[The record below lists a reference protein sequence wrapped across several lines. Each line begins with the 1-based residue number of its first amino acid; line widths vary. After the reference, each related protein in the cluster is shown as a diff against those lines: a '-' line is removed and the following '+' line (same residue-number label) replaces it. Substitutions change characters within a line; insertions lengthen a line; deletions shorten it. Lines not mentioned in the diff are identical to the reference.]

1 MLFLLLAGALAASG
15 DVASSAPTRAVTLA
29 VYTKKLAAV
38 TDLKAE
44 ELAISEGGHER
55 RILAVER
62 DERRLD
68 VAIVIDSSAGVAAS
82 YRSELVPGVIE
93 FWKALP
99 PGTAVAVWTTAPA
112 KVADFGSDPAV
123 VEPKLRTVAAAG
135 GNYAIDS
142 MTDACKE
149 LGTRGAPR
157 RAVVYVGGAS
167 LLGNAQNT
175 AELMRAVGVARA
187 VPMSVLLLAGGNG
200 AGGRRNVR
208 QRGAFLRR
216 PGLPRRDGEGLFRLL
231 RGIALAPCGHAVAAP
246 GGGGPQRPI
255 PCGLRERAGARGRPE
270 GLAQAQGRE
279 AAGRPHGDTR
289 SPDRTE
295 DRLRGVAGTWS

>member
-1 MLFLLLAGALAASG
+1 MLFLVLAGALAASG
-15 DVASSAPTRAVTLA
+15 DVASSPSTRVVTLA

-44 ELAISEGGHER
+44 ELAIREGGRER
-55 RILAVER
+55 RILSVER
-62 DERRLD
+62 DERRLE
-68 VAIVIDSSAGVAAS
+68 VAIVIDSSAGVASS
-82 YRSELVPGVIE
+82 YRSELVPAVIE

-135 GNYAIDS
+135 GNYAVDS

-149 LGTRGAPR
+149 LGPRGAPR

-167 LLGNAQNT
+167 LLGNAQN
-175 AELMRAVGVARA
+175 RRVD
-187 VPMSVLLLAGGNG
+187 AGRGRRSSG
-200 AGGRRNVR
+200 ADDRSPPGRWKRGGSGRNVR

-216 PGLPRRDGEGLFRLL
+216 PGLPRRDGQGLFRLL
-231 RGIALAPCGHAVAAP
+231 RGIALAPCGRAVAAP
-246 GGGGPQRPI
+246 GGGGPVANSAWSS
-255 PCGLRERAGARGRPE
+255 RASRGGA
-270 GLAQAQGRE
+270 
-279 AAGRPHGDTR
+279 
-289 SPDRTE
+289 S
-295 DRLRGVAGTWS
+295 

>member
-1 MLFLLLAGALAASG
+1 MRFLVLAGALAACG
-15 DVASSAPTRAVTLA
+15 DVASSPLTHSVTLA

-93 FWKALP
+93 FWKAMP

-157 RAVVYVGGAS
+157 RAVVYVGGVS

-200 AGGRRNVR
+200 AGGGGMSGNAVHSFDV
-208 QRGAFLRR
+208 QGYFGGMAKGYFGFYVESLS
-216 PGLPRRDGEGLFRLL
+216 PL
-231 RGIALAPCGHAVAAP
+231 AVAQWLRQAAADLNGQYHVVFESEPGP
-246 GGGGPQRPI
+246 GGVLKVSLKRKDAK
-255 PCGLRERAGARGRPE
+255 LRVG
-270 GLAQAQGRE
+270 
-279 AAGRPHGDTR
+279 
-289 SPDRTE
+289 RTE
-295 DRLRGVAGTWS
+295 THTPGSN